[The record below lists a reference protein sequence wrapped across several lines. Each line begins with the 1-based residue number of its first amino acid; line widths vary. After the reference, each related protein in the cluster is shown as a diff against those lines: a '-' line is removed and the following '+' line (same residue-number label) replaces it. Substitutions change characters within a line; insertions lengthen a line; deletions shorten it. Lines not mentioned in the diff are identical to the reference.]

1 MQMPLTNQSWL
12 WPFQPIW
19 ELHKIKSNIDLE
31 GKAGKEIL
39 ESLKVLIKVLTKV
52 LTILLKNTLG

>member
-1 MQMPLTNQSWL
+1 MPLTNQSWL
-12 WPFQPIW
+12 WSFQPTW
-19 ELHKIKSNIDLE
+19 ELHKIKSKIDLE

-39 ESLKVLIKVLTKV
+39 ESSKVLIKVLTKV